1 MRKIRW
7 SRGETAVIEA
17 GEGEPLLLV
26 HGGLG
31 DAFAWAPIFPHLA
44 GSFHAIAVDLPGHGL
59 ADSYEF
65 KGEEL
70 LSLMSR
76 FLREITTALELRRTA
91 VCGSSLGGLFS
102 SRFAVDA
109 PDLVSRLVV
118 IGMPGGYKRGVP
130 LPLRMLGLP
139 VIGRPLG
146 RLVMSKPTRAGN
158 RKFWGQIL
166 VAHPERIDDAV
177 LDADV
182 ASQVRNKGS
191 QLSFITT
198 VLNGRGL
205 RPELIEGSQWDVIT
219 TPTLFV
225 WGESDVYGS
234 PEEGESLVAR
244 NPALRLARVPDAG
257 HLAWFDAPET
267 VTKEIRAFL
276 G

>member
-1 MRKIRW
+1 MRRIRW
-7 SRGETAVIEA
+7 SRGETGVVEA
-17 GEGEPLLLV
+17 GDREPLLLV

-31 DAFAWAPIFPHLA
+31 DAFAWVPILRDLA
-44 GSFHAIAVDLPGHGL
+44 RSFHVIAVDLPGHGL
-59 ADSYEF
+59 ADPFEF
-65 KGEEL
+65 KAEDL
-70 LSLMSR
+70 LDLMSS
-76 FLREITTALELRRTA
+76 FLREVTTVLQLGAVA

-139 VIGRPLG
+139 VIGQPLG
-146 RLVMSKPTRAGN
+146 RLVMSKPTRDGN

-166 VAHPERIDDAV
+166 VAHPERVDDAV
-177 LDADV
+177 LNADV

-205 RPELIEGSQWDVIT
+205 RPELIEGSRWEVIT

-244 NPALRLARVPDAG
+244 NPALRLVRVPDAG
-257 HLAWFDAPET
+257 HLAWFDAPEI
-267 VTKEIRAFL
+267 VTKEMRAFL